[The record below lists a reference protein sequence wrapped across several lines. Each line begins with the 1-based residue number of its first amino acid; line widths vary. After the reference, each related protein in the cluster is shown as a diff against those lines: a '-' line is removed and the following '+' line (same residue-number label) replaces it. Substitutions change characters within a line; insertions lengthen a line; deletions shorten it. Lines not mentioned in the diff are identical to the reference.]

1 MRISFKMDGGFAAIP
16 RLSQPMVVDTA
27 ALPAEPRAQIERLVA
42 ASRFFSQPAAPAAP
56 QPGAPDARAYT
67 ITIEDSGRSHAVRL
81 SDPIEDPAMGE
92 LVDWL
97 RARRRSAP

>member
-1 MRISFKMDGGFAAIP
+1 MRISFKMEGGFAAIP

-27 ALPAEPRAQIERLVA
+27 TLPAEPRAEIERLMA
-42 ASRFFSQPAAPAAP
+42 ASHFFDKSAASGAP
-56 QPGAPDARAYT
+56 RPGAADVRAYT
-67 ITIEDSGRSHAVRL
+67 ITVEDSGRSHTLRL
-81 SDPIEDPAMGE
+81 TDPIEDQAMSE